1 MQMRFAASLISV
13 PYCYVAAEEFEIVTK
28 ASDSQQYPLSPMLA
42 DELCA
47 DKWGSSPNG
56 ANDAVRLE

>member
-28 ASDSQQYPLSPMLA
+28 ASDSQRYPLSPMLA
-42 DELCA
+42 DELC
-47 DKWGSSPNG
+47 DGG
-56 ANDAVRLE
+56 AAALKVLMTYAARLE

>member
-28 ASDSQQYPLSPMLA
+28 ASDSQRYPLSPMLA
-42 DELCA
+42 DELC
-47 DKWGSSPNG
+47 DGEWGSGP
-56 ANDAVRLE
+56 